1 MSRLHTAGLSIRRL
15 THGSRDMP
23 SGGSPRLR
31 PRVSSQP
38 PAPSRQAPLRN
49 WATPLR
55 LAGIA
60 LVLLAAAGYWLVYSG
75 TTERTPVLVMARDL
89 PAGAVVRAGDVRV
102 GELAGDRAVLDGLV
116 PERRLDRV
124 VGRRLAAPVTG
135 GAPLPRN
142 ALTRPIAEGAAY
154 TLTLPAIRTGAVQVG
169 DRVTVLATY
178 GAGSGRARTTVIARS
193 LQVLGLGTAA
203 GSVNSTTTSVPIVL
217 AVPDPSIAADL
228 ALSNDAARVSLLLE
242 GSRPNTARIDP
253 ATERSGS

>member
-1 MSRLHTAGLSIRRL
+1 MSRSLTAGLSIRRL
-15 THGSRDMP
+15 TRGSHGVPR
-23 SGGSPRLR
+23 GGTPTLR
-31 PRVSSQP
+31 PRTSTEP
-38 PAPSRQAPLRN
+38 PQPSRRAPLRN

-55 LAGIA
+55 VAGLA

-102 GELAGDRAVLDGLV
+102 GELAGDRAVLAGMV
-116 PERRLDRV
+116 PEQQLDRV
-124 VGRRLAAPVTG
+124 VGRRLASSVTG

-142 ALTRPIAEGAAY
+142 ALTRPIAEVAAY
-154 TLTLPAIRTGAVQVG
+154 TLTLPAIRTGAVQIG

-178 GAGSGRARTTVIARS
+178 GAGSGRARTVVIARG
-193 LQVLGLGTAA
+193 LQVLGLGATS
-203 GSVNSTTTSVPIVL
+203 GPINSATTTVPVVL

-242 GSRPNTARIDP
+242 GSRRNTTRIDP
-253 ATERSGS
+253 AIERGGS